1 MKRLLWL
8 VGAPLALLALQWGLT
23 ASLLDGPIRQGP
35 YYYQILILAGIN
47 IVLAV
52 SLNLTNGITGQFS
65 IGHAGF
71 FATGAYV
78 AASVSAYGGP
88 AIRAAL
94 AFLPPLG
101 QDTAVLLAALL
112 GAALATALAG
122 LLVGIPSLR
131 LRGDYLAI
139 VTLGFGEIIRVL
151 ILNIDAVG
159 GARGFSG
166 IPKLSNF
173 FWVYLLAFAAIAAT
187 RNLVRSSYGRAFL
200 AIRENEIAAQAMGVD
215 VTRHKVLAFVIGAV
229 FAGMAGC
236 LFGHYTMYLHTNSFT
251 FVKSFEIIIMV
262 SIGGL
267 GSIEGAVLGAI
278 ILTVLPEAFRGFE
291 GMRMVIYSL
300 ALILIMIFR
309 PQGLLGQAAAFGG
322 KRKGRGRG
330 KAAPA
335 LAVPAGAAEAP
346 GGRPVGSGPDTA
358 EAEP

>member
-1 MKRLLWL
+1 
-8 VGAPLALLALQWGLT
+8 LA
-23 ASLLDGPIRQGP
+23 
-35 YYYQILILAGIN
+35 
-47 IVLAV
+47 
-52 SLNLTNGITGQFS
+52 
-65 IGHAGF
+65 
-71 FATGAYV
+71 
-78 AASVSAYGGP
+78 
-88 AIRAAL
+88 
-94 AFLPPLG
+94 
-101 QDTAVLLAALL
+101 
-112 GAALATALAG
+112 AALATALTG

-159 GARGFSG
+159 GARGFVG

-173 FWVYLLAFAAIAAT
+173 FWVYLLVFAVIAT
-187 RNLVRSSYGRAFL
+187 VRNLVRSSYGRAFL

-267 GSIEGAVLGAI
+267 GSIEGAVLGAVL
-278 ILTVLPEAFRGFE
+278 LTVLPEAFRGFE
-291 GMRMVIYSL
+291 GMRMILYSL

-309 PQGLLGQAAAFGG
+309 PQGILGRAALFGG
-322 KRKGRGRG
+322 KARR
-330 KAAPA
+330 KAAPVPASPA
-335 LAVPAGAAEAP
+335 LAVPAGASEAP
-346 GGRPVGSGPDTA
+346 GGRPVGSGSDTA
-358 EAEP
+358 EAKP